1 VPDLTT
7 LESFRAYAGGAS
19 TADDALIGQLIT
31 AYSAAVTSL
40 LNRQILSGPAEIW
53 RDGRDG
59 QTLTLPE
66 YPVTAVALLEI
77 DGQAIPAQSGIGR
90 PGYRFT
96 DMQIILDGYRFSCG
110 HANVHVRFTAGYASV
125 PADIEQAVNE
135 LVALRY
141 KERDRIG
148 HRSKSLAG
156 ETVSFVTAALPD
168 SAKAILAPYARVV
181 PS

>member
-1 VPDLTT
+1 MPDLTT

-31 AYSAAVTSL
+31 AYSAAVTNL
-40 LNRQILSGPAEIW
+40 LNRQIISGPIEIW
-53 RDGRDG
+53 RDGRG
-59 QTLTLPE
+59 GRTLTLPE
-66 YPVTAVALLEI
+66 HPVTAVALLEI
-77 DGQAIPAQSGIGR
+77 DGQAIPAES
-90 PGYRFT
+90 YRFT
-96 DMQIILDGYRFSCG
+96 DTQIVLDGHRFTHG

-148 HRSKSLAG
+148 HRAKSLAG

-168 SAKAILAPYARVV
+168 SAKAMLSQYARVA
-181 PS
+181 PL

>member
-1 VPDLTT
+1 MPDLTT

-31 AYSAAVTSL
+31 AYSTAVTSL
-40 LNRQILSGPAEIW
+40 LNRKILSGPVEIW
-53 RDGRDG
+53 RDGHGRR
-59 QTLTLPE
+59 TLTLPE
-66 YPVTAVALLEI
+66 YPVTAVTLLEI
-77 DGQAIPAQSGIGR
+77 DGQSIPH
-90 PGYRFT
+90 RFT
-96 DMQIILDGYRFSCG
+96 DTQIILDGSCFTRG

-148 HRSKSLAG
+148 HRAKSLAG

-168 SAKAILAPYARVV
+168 SAKAMLAAYARVA
-181 PS
+181 PL